1 MERFITFLEPWGKR
15 SWKVTFDGPYENDRF
30 PHVEVGE
37 ENMNKHV
44 AGEKHAL
51 SNLHASGKA
60 LMWDVADCV
69 NSLSRDKRAHFTVYF
84 GADARQKI
92 SAFQ

>member
-1 MERFITFLEPWGKR
+1 MERFRLFFSKINSTKQIKMERFITFLEPWGKR

-37 ENMNKHV
+37 ENMNKHI

-51 SNLHASGKA
+51 SNLHASAKA
-60 LMWDVADCV
+60 L
-69 NSLSRDKRAHFTVYF
+69 
-84 GADARQKI
+84 I
-92 SAFQ
+92 